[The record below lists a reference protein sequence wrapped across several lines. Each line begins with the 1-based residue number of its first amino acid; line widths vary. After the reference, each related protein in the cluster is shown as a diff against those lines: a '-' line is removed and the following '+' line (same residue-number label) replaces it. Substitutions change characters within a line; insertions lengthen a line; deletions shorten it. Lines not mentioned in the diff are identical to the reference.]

1 MKRLI
6 LVFVLTLSTGCAT
19 LRSLAQEIRDNPA
32 AAISFGINA
41 INTAVIAA
49 QAGYGVWSSLNPT
62 AAQGNRATFDSLL
75 ANIARGVRVAQDG
88 SDLITASN
96 ASERLSSAR
105 SAMSDLHAFL
115 AGLSGN
121 GAGNAMGP
129 EMQEALVS
137 TAQASRP

>member
-6 LVFVLTLSTGCAT
+6 LVLVLTLSTGCAT

-32 AAISFGINA
+32 AAINFGINA
-41 INTAVIAA
+41 INTAVTAA
-49 QAGYGVWSSLNPT
+49 QAGYGVWSSMNPQ

-75 ANIARGVRVAQDG
+75 ANIAHGVRVAQDG
-88 SDLITASN
+88 SDAITASN
-96 ASERLSSAR
+96 VNERLSAAR
-105 SAMSDLHAFL
+105 SAMGDLHTFL

-121 GAGNAMGP
+121 GAGSAMGP

-137 TAQASRP
+137 TAQASHP